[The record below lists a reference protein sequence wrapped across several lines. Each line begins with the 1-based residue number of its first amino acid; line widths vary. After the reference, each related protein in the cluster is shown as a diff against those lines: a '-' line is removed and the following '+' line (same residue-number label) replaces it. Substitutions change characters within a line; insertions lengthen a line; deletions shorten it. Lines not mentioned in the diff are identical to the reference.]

1 MLVCAEFQQM
11 LSTLDC
17 AESNKCCPCWFV
29 QNLTAVMRWFV
40 QNLTDVTH
48 WFEQNLTDVTC
59 WFMQNVTDVVLVMFV
74 RNLTDVRV
82 GLCRI

>member
-17 AESNKCCPCWFV
+17 AESNKCWFV
-29 QNLTAVMRWFV
+29 QNLTAVTRWFV

-48 WFEQNLTDVTC
+48 WFVQNLTDVTC
-59 WFMQNVTDVVLVMFV
+59 WFMQNLTDVVLVS
-74 RNLTDVRV
+74 
-82 GLCRI
+82 LCRI